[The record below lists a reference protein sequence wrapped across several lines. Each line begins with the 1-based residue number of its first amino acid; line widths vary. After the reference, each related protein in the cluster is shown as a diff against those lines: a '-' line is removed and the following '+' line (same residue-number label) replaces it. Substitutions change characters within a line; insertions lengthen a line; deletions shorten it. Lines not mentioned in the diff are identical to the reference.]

1 MRDGGAALSAWIQ
14 IWRGSPS
21 RWVVQAPSR
30 AMSAAD
36 SSLRLLPVLTHC
48 LLAPKPFRLR
58 DHPVHLDEPSL
69 IAFRHSFADCD
80 KLMYRG
86 EADDDTGFRF
96 NCFNIEDAHDPEIGL
111 EFGELVIPGSV
122 LRRDVFDPV
131 IGTFMRPR
139 VRSVCLAAKWVK
151 VTLIASRVL
160 PVQRMS

>member
-1 MRDGGAALSAWIQ
+1 MLHPLLRDKSGEEALRAALCKLF
-14 IWRGSPS
+14 
-21 RWVVQAPSR
+21 R
-30 AMSAAD
+30 ARCRQRTHPGD
-36 SSLRLLPVLTHC
+36 PLPVLTHC
-48 LLAPKPFRLR
+48 LRAPKPFRLR

-131 IGTFMRPR
+131 IGTFIFSPR
-139 VRSVCLAAKWVK
+139 GFSVSFAP
-151 VTLIASRVL
+151 S
-160 PVQRMS
+160 